1 MLKSEL
7 LRRHLMLLCF
17 GSAFLLL
24 VVQWQGTDSILGSKE
39 GIKREEE
46 EEGVRGKGVE
56 RNLMRNSTFDER
68 ITPKSLT
75 VDSLEGKKL
84 GLANRVSLVVDLSD
98 RKVNIYQNNK
108 LKASYSV
115 AVGQEGWQTPTGS
128 FQVLQMQKNPVW
140 RHPITNEVVLPGPT
154 NPLGVR
160 WIGFWWDERHSI
172 GFHGTNQKEGVG
184 QAVSHGCLRMRNQ
197 DIEALYELVTIGT
210 SVTIKR

>member
-24 VVQWQGTDSILGSKE
+24 VVQWQGADSMLGSKVVRE
-39 GIKREEE
+39 GD
-46 EEGVRGKGVE
+46 GVQGKGGE
-56 RNLMRNSTFDER
+56 RILMASSSFDETVR
-68 ITPKSLT
+68 PSKSLR
-75 VDSLEGKKL
+75 VDSLEAEKL
-84 GLANRVSLVVDLSD
+84 GLVNRVRLVVDLSD
-98 RKVNIYQNNK
+98 RKVNIYQDNQ
-108 LKASYSV
+108 LKASYPV

-140 RHPITNEVVLPGPT
+140 RHPITNQIVPPGLN

-184 QAVSHGCLRMRNQ
+184 QAISHGCLRMRNQ

-210 SVTIKR
+210 SVTIKQ